1 MKNNLG
7 KGKIM
12 KKFFNLDSPFMVFL
26 SNLVDVIILNIICLI
41 CCIPIVTIGPSI
53 TAMHF
58 VALKMAKN
66 ENVYTV
72 KTFFRAFK
80 DNFKQSFIIW
90 ISFLVI
96 TIVCILDFK
105 MLQTMGM
112 SENKIFGIIIGT
124 IYLFVCLTAMY
135 TFPIMSRFENTLSQT
150 VKNAFFMCIL
160 NFGKTIV
167 MAVVYIVPFVLLP
180 LGINMIA
187 AFLML
192 GLSGPAYINSYIWKS
207 IFKKY
212 EPEEE
217 GGEDFLE
224 SDINQ

>member
-1 MKNNLG
+1 
-7 KGKIM
+7 M

-53 TAMHF
+53 TAMHY
-58 VALKMAKN
+58 VTLKMVKN
-66 ENVYTV
+66 ENAYTIKV
-72 KTFFRAFK
+72 FFKAFK
-80 DNFKQSFIIW
+80 ENFKQSFIIW
-90 ISFLVI
+90 LVFLAI
-96 TIVCILDFK
+96 TAVCILDFR
-105 MLQTMGM
+105 MLQAMGI
-112 SENKIFGIIIGT
+112 SDNRIFGIIIGT
-124 IYLFVCLTAMY
+124 IYLFVCLTIMY
-135 TFPIMSRFENTLSQT
+135 SFPILSRFENTLSQT

-167 MAVVYIVPFVLLP
+167 MTAVYIIPFILLP

-217 GGEDFLE
+217 YSED
-224 SDINQ
+224 